1 MEKKP
6 CFEGGKHDL
15 SEILSWRKKNQ
26 PLWYSLWVK
35 ETFRR
40 FPIEE
45 KPNVKTKQTG
55 EGEKP
60 WCQCYRTWECSKWRR
75 CWLVKGPVCP
85 GLKLISSKAVSR
97 MEKQIQFYWITSAC
111 RAQSRLCDTIP
122 VLHMKVCPVPRSER
136 VFCAGLVFLSSFWV
150 SWWGKRW
157 PLLEIEKFLAVF

>member
-1 MEKKP
+1 MRFYHEGKKT
-6 CFEGGKHDL
+6 
-15 SEILSWRKKNQ
+15 

-45 KPNVKTKQTG
+45 YRGEAKCENKTNRRG
-55 EGEKP
+55 V
-60 WCQCYRTWECSKWRR
+60 WSQCYRTSECSKWRR

-85 GLKLISSKAVSR
+85 GLRLISSKAVSR
-97 MEKQIQFYWITSAC
+97 MEKQIQCYWITSAC

-122 VLHMKVCPVPRSER
+122 VLHMKVCPVPSSER
-136 VFCAGLVFLSSFWV
+136 VSCAGLVFLSSFWA

-157 PLLEIEKFLAVF
+157 PLLEIEKLLAVF